1 MIKLIASDID
11 GTLVTDGGYDVPDEL
26 HEVIRKLRAKG
37 IQFAAA
43 SGRQWASIESI
54 FDPVKEKIFYLSD
67 NGAYIG
73 CHGRNLF
80 LNPIERKTVMEMVED
95 VRTMEGLEVM
105 LSGPDV
111 VYLETKDRE
120 FLDWMINDYKFRVET
135 VEDLTKVQSE
145 FIKISVYRKT
155 DVEIYTRHLREKY
168 GERLKIT
175 ISGDMWVD
183 CMRPGV
189 NKGEAV
195 KILQESLSIKPE
207 ETMAFGDQLNDIEM
221 LNQAYYSFAVGNAR
235 KEVKTSGP
243 LSDRYQFKSGRIKD
257 IETAFIGKRG
267 AYEEPAQIL
276 GKTPFDRGGS
286 FRHTYR
292 LQDRDSPC
300 FRNQGY
306 QAILSA
312 PVHDYTD
319 YREKQISTAL
329 YQPDLGR

>member
-80 LNPIERKTVMEMVED
+80 LNPIERNTVMEMVED

-120 FLDWMINDYKFRVET
+120 FLDWMVNDYKFRVET

-168 GERLKIT
+168 AERLKIT
-175 ISGDMWVD
+175 ISGDMWMD

-235 KEVKTSGP
+235 KEVKQAARFQTDTN
-243 LSDRYQFKSGRIKD
+243 L
-257 IETAFIGKRG
+257 
-267 AYEEPAQIL
+267 
-276 GKTPFDRGGS
+276 
-286 FRHTYR
+286 
-292 LQDRDSPC
+292 
-300 FRNQGY
+300 NQGVLK
-306 QAILSA
+306 IL
-312 PVHDYTD
+312 
-319 YREKQISTAL
+319 KL
-329 YQPDLGR
+329 LL

>member
-175 ISGDMWVD
+175 ISGDMWMD

-235 KEVKTSGP
+235 KEVKQAARFQ
-243 LSDRYQFKSGRIKD
+243 SD
-257 IETAFIGKRG
+257 TN
-267 AYEEPAQIL
+267 L
-276 GKTPFDRGGS
+276 
-286 FRHTYR
+286 
-292 LQDRDSPC
+292 
-300 FRNQGY
+300 NQGVLK
-306 QAILSA
+306 IL
-312 PVHDYTD
+312 
-319 YREKQISTAL
+319 KL
-329 YQPDLGR
+329 LL